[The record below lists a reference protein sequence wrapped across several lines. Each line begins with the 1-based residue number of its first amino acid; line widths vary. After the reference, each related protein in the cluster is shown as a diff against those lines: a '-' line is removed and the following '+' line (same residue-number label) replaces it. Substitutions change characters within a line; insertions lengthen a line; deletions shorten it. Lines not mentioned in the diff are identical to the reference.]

1 MELKVLLLGI
11 NLKRHLDID
20 AVVKNILRDFD
31 TSGESRISMD
41 KFVIHLPKWLDETK
55 PSAIRDNH
63 HSLQNVYLTHYH
75 PKPIR
80 FKHKLHP
87 VCFSPFSPS

>member
-20 AVVKNILRDFD
+20 AVVENILRDFD

-41 KFVIHLPKWLDETK
+41 KFVIHFPKWLDETK

-63 HSLQNVYLTHYH
+63 HSL
-75 PKPIR
+75 
-80 FKHKLHP
+80 
-87 VCFSPFSPS
+87 

>member
-20 AVVKNILRDFD
+20 AAVESILRDFD

-41 KFVIHLPKWLDETK
+41 EFVIHFPKWLDETK
-55 PSAIRDNH
+55 PSDIRDNH
-63 HSLQNVYLTHYH
+63 HSLQNVYLTHH
-75 PKPIR
+75 RPKPIM
-80 FKHKLHP
+80 FKHKLYP
-87 VCFSPFSPS
+87 VCFSPFSPN

>member
-20 AVVKNILRDFD
+20 AVVENILRDFD

-41 KFVIHLPKWLDETK
+41 KFVIHFPKWLDETK
-55 PSAIRDNH
+55 PSAIRHNH
-63 HSLQNVYLTHYH
+63 HSLQNV
-75 PKPIR
+75 
-80 FKHKLHP
+80 
-87 VCFSPFSPS
+87 

>member
-20 AVVKNILRDFD
+20 VAVESILRDFD

-41 KFVIHLPKWLDETK
+41 EFVIH
-55 PSAIRDNH
+55 
-63 HSLQNVYLTHYH
+63 
-75 PKPIR
+75 
-80 FKHKLHP
+80 
-87 VCFSPFSPS
+87 FSKMVG